1 MRSTSGSARR
11 GSGPEALRGH
21 REFLGEPTS
30 YVRPARPG
38 YAPRIARVVPEA
50 TQPLAVGWWPA
61 VVLVS
66 VNLVDGA
73 SENIVPG
80 VLPLLQDE
88 WGFGDTLGGAIPTA
102 AALIGIVVLLPAGW
116 MADHLRRT
124 RILAVVVGAW
134 AVVTTASALATAFG
148 IFFATRLVLGAAN
161 NIDNPSASSL
171 LADYYPARV
180 RGRVFGYQRVAN
192 TIGAA
197 LGILVGG
204 VLGQWLGWRAPFLVM
219 VVPGVVVAAACL
231 SLREPDRGESERL
244 DDEAAGA
251 PSATLVE
258 LETAAAEP
266 PRLRPRE
273 YLREVRAVLR
283 IPTIRL
289 LYIGLTVTFVGL
301 NSIAF
306 WLPSFLER
314 TYGLGEGAA
323 AGITGGVGLAAALG
337 GSVVGGVVGDRRAAV
352 ARAMRVTL
360 VSTSLFVGALGVIV
374 ALALPVLVLQMVLA
388 LGAAFCILVSVPNFA
403 AATAE
408 VLPARRRGTGFA
420 VFTFV
425 LVAGSA
431 LGPLL
436 VGALSDATGSL
447 RLALIAAAVPAVPGS
462 LMVARARHTIDADA
476 EAARAR

>member
-1 MRSTSGSARR
+1 
-11 GSGPEALRGH
+11 
-21 REFLGEPTS
+21 
-30 YVRPARPG
+30 
-38 YAPRIARVVPEA
+38 
-50 TQPLAVGWWPA
+50 
-61 VVLVS
+61 VLVS

-102 AALIGIVVLLPAGW
+102 AALIGLVVLLPAGW

-134 AVVTTASALATAFG
+134 ALVTIASALATAFW

-161 NIDNPSASSL
+161 HIDNPSASSL

-192 TIGAA
+192 TVGAA
-197 LGILVGG
+197 FGILVGG

-219 VVPGVVVAAACL
+219 VVPGLVVAVACL
-231 SLREPDRGESERL
+231 SLREPERGESERL
-244 DDEAAGA
+244 DAEAARDPA
-251 PSATLVE
+251 AK
-258 LETAAAEP
+258 LETVAAEP

-273 YLREVRAVLR
+273 YLGEVRAVLR

-289 LYIGLTVTFVGL
+289 LYIGLTVTFMGL
-301 NSIAF
+301 NSIAY

-323 AGITGGVGLAAALG
+323 AGITGGVGLVAALG
-337 GSVVGGVVGDRRAAV
+337 GSVVGGVMGDRRAAV
-352 ARAMRVTL
+352 ARGGRVTL
-360 VSTSLFVGALGVIV
+360 AGTSLFVGAIGVIV
-374 ALALPVLVLQMVLA
+374 ALSLPVLALQMGLA
-388 LGAAFCILVSVPNFA
+388 LIAAFCILVSVPNFA
-403 AATAE
+403 AATTE

-436 VGALSDATGSL
+436 VGALSDLTGSL
-447 RLALIAAAVPAVPGS
+447 RLALMVAALPAIPGS
-462 LMVARARHTIDADA
+462 LMVVRARHTIDADA
-476 EAARAR
+476 EAARTR

>member
-1 MRSTSGSARR
+1 M
-11 GSGPEALRGH
+11 
-21 REFLGEPTS
+21 
-30 YVRPARPG
+30 
-38 YAPRIARVVPEA
+38 
-50 TQPLAVGWWPA
+50 
-61 VVLVS
+61 LVS

-102 AALIGIVVLLPAGW
+102 AALIGLVVLLPAGW

-134 AVVTTASALATAFG
+134 ALVTIASALATAFW

-161 NIDNPSASSL
+161 HIDNPSASSL

-192 TIGAA
+192 TVGAA
-197 LGILVGG
+197 FGILVGG

-219 VVPGVVVAAACL
+219 VVPGLVVAVACL
-231 SLREPDRGESERL
+231 SLREPERGESERL
-244 DDEAAGA
+244 DAEAARDPA
-251 PSATLVE
+251 AK
-258 LETAAAEP
+258 LETVAAEP

-273 YLREVRAVLR
+273 YLGEVRAVLR

-289 LYIGLTVTFVGL
+289 LYIGLTVTFMGL
-301 NSIAF
+301 NSIAY

-323 AGITGGVGLAAALG
+323 AGITGGVGLVAALG
-337 GSVVGGVVGDRRAAV
+337 GSVVGGVMGDRRAAV
-352 ARAMRVTL
+352 ARGGRVTL
-360 VSTSLFVGALGVIV
+360 AGTSLFVGAIGVIV
-374 ALALPVLVLQMVLA
+374 ALSLPVLALQMGLA
-388 LGAAFCILVSVPNFA
+388 LIAAFCILVSVPNFA

-436 VGALSDATGSL
+436 VGALSDLTGSL
-447 RLALIAAAVPAVPGS
+447 RLALMVAALPAIPGS
-462 LMVARARHTIDADA
+462 LMVVRARHTIDADA
-476 EAARAR
+476 EAARTR